1 LVQTEK
7 VSPDRIQLS
16 KHDNL
21 AQFYSFNFGPVC
33 LKAKEDWSL
42 PKKKKSLEDL
52 FFDFFAKFCL
62 ED

>member
-42 PKKKKSLEDL
+42 PKKKKKLRG
-52 FFDFFAKFCL
+52 FVF
-62 ED
+62 